1 LTSTAR
7 ADALKAM
14 ISPNENKTNQ
24 NFFMLSSLNLKV
36 QIRLPEKRAFP
47 EGSFIFF
54 RNYKK
59 ICTKN
64 K

>member
-1 LTSTAR
+1 
-7 ADALKAM
+7 M